1 MSTTSYIGTNTII
14 IFKYLT
20 VTRTNDKKEV
30 IVYLKTIILS
40 GSLSENH
47 TQINLIDSQDITNY
61 QQSKCNELVTFMLKT
76 MS

>member
-1 MSTTSYIGTNTII
+1 MT
-14 IFKYLT
+14 
-20 VTRTNDKKEV
+20 KEV